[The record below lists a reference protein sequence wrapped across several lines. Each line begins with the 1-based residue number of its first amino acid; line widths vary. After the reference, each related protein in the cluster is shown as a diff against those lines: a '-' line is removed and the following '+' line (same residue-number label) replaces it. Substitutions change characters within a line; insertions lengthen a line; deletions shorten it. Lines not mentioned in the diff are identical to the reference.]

1 MMTQNPK
8 AKPDSDETEHGAA
21 SPESKTSS
29 RTTHDDFTHKWRIR
43 SESTDVSQNHRRPQN
58 KQNTIKKLQSLIEYD
73 L

>member
-8 AKPDSDETEHGAA
+8 AKPDSDKTEHGAA

-29 RTTHDDFTHKWRIR
+29 RTTHDDFTPIWRIR
-43 SESTDVSQNHRRPQN
+43 SESNNVSQTIDDLKT

-73 L
+73 P